1 MGQINSRGNRE
12 LSKIRNEL
20 RKFLTRVPIGDADDD
35 HTLTHSLGAKSA
47 MVIKS
52 DLETILGPIDE
63 SDDLEWDKAIAV
75 AKAGSGINIKNA
87 RTAEQRRVALNGD
100 EQRHLDAEE
109 VTMTSQK
116 GVIPVIIAV
125 ALAAFLQGHVQS
137 SINAGSLFARLLG
150 VDMDNPVNSEVKDA
164 DWETGAMNAS
174 PFLVAALVGAP
185 ASLPTNY
192 YIGRRGALM
201 VSAWLII
208 ASSIASAF
216 AKTWQQL
223 LGYRIIG
230 GVGMS
235 PSNRHCSPCC
245 CRS

>member
-20 RKFLTRVPIGDADDD
+20 RKFLTAAWTGDAWGD
-35 HTLTHSLGAKSA
+35 HTLTHPVGVESA
-47 MVIKS
+47 TVIKS

-63 SDDLEWDKAIAV
+63 SDDLQWDKAIAV

-87 RTAEQRRVALNGD
+87 RTAEQRRVALDGD

-137 SINAGSLFARLLG
+137 SINAGSLFAELLG
-150 VDMDNPVNSEVKDA
+150 VDMDNPVNSEVKDG

-216 AKTWQQL
+216 AKTWEQL

-230 GVGMS
+230 GVGES
-235 PSNRHCSPCC
+235 SFSCHDPPRCC
-245 CRS
+245 IS